1 MKNYN
6 QFSSEIVLGIS
17 KPKRYSVA
25 FLKNPYS
32 LYLRF
37 NNKQKTIFKRS
48 GNSIGRTY
56 NKIHNSLKFSNE
68 FHLKILGVYL
78 IFMEVCTIRSFRILE
93 DFCSAFQYLIQ
104 SPLHNI
110 FINNIATGIGINSLP
125 NKPFVDIAVDQ
136 PNQESIYFSSDKSGS
151 MSYNTHP
158 TPKFTKSYS

>member
-25 FLKNPYS
+25 FLKNSYR

-56 NKIHNSLKFSNE
+56 NKIRNSPEFSNE
-68 FHLKILGVYL
+68 FHLEILRVYL
-78 IFMEVCTIRSFRILE
+78 IFMKICTIRSFRIPE
-93 DFCSAFQYLIQ
+93 DLCSAFQYLIQ
-104 SPLHNI
+104 SPLHSI
-110 FINNIATGIGINSLP
+110 FIDNISIAKEIGINSLP
-125 NKPFVDIAVDQ
+125 NKPFIDIAVGESD
-136 PNQESIYFSSDKSGS
+136 QESLYFSSDKSEI
-151 MSYNTHP
+151 MSL
-158 TPKFTKSYS
+158 

>member
-1 MKNYN
+1 MKNYS

-25 FLKNPYS
+25 FLRNPYS

-68 FHLKILGVYL
+68 FHLKILGIYL
-78 IFMEVCTIRSFRILE
+78 IFMKVCTIRSFRIPE
-93 DFCSAFQYLIQ
+93 DLYSAFQ

-110 FINNIATGIGINSLP
+110 STATEIGINSLA
-125 NKPFVDIAVDQ
+125 NKTFIDIAVEESDRK
-136 PNQESIYFSSDKSGS
+136 SIYFSSDKSGS
-151 MSYNTHP
+151 MIYSTHLVPNFAKSYN
-158 TPKFTKSYS
+158 